1 MSEIMTVR
9 DVLIN
14 WDSDL
19 GVQDRELIVILSQ
32 GDSLSKIAGGADVY
46 SINLAKA
53 LHKLGYNVIYLR
65 LCLDCNKIN
74 IIRLPYIQ
82 MEIPSKTSAYMFLSF
97 MLKDNVELLRD
108 VLVKIL
114 DYRKI
119 KHIIVIT
126 LDIKSLYYSLSIKNI
141 SLFKDK
147 IMVIWRPGGND
158 FTCPLHTEACPF
170 SNSYTKTYGH
180 QYTYPF
186 FITKCLPHII
196 QTRELT
202 PYHII
207 VWPYLRNKIIDNID
221 GILASRSVYIE
232 GCKYLNFNKCFYVGF
247 GIDTEIFKPRNKIE
261 VIKSILNDN
270 DYLQVIKNAQ
280 VFGDFYGL
288 VNDILSY
295 HDVTVIGYIG
305 STEPWWKNTTLLLNT
320 FKNIAKSNDNI
331 KLLIISR
338 HTKSLLP
345 FLRNIPK
352 DIIDRI
358 TIIERIPHKYIPLL
372 YNLFDIFINPSLL
385 DSLENNTLEAL
396 ASGNITLASKKGC
409 INDLRHLGISSII
422 TFDPDEYS
430 LSSTLEVVLSDINSY
445 RDRALREIQ
454 QIHKQLSIE
463 AFGRRLIDAINFI
476 KERRQQGV

>member
-1 MSEIMTVR
+1 
-9 DVLIN
+9 
-14 WDSDL
+14 
-19 GVQDRELIVILSQ
+19 
-32 GDSLSKIAGGADVY
+32 
-46 SINLAKA
+46 
-53 LHKLGYNVIYLR
+53 
-65 LCLDCNKIN
+65 
-74 IIRLPYIQ
+74 
-82 MEIPSKTSAYMFLSF
+82 
-97 MLKDNVELLRD
+97 
-108 VLVKIL
+108 
-114 DYRKI
+114 
-119 KHIIVIT
+119 
-126 LDIKSLYYSLSIKNI
+126 
-141 SLFKDK
+141 
-147 IMVIWRPGGND
+147 
-158 FTCPLHTEACPF
+158 
-170 SNSYTKTYGH
+170 
-180 QYTYPF
+180 F

-196 QTRELT
+196 QTHRLT

-261 VIKSILNDN
+261 VIKSILNN

-331 KLLIISR
+331 RLLIIGR
-338 HTKSLLP
+338 HTKSLFP

-385 DSLENNTLEAL
+385 DSLEINTLEAL

-409 INDLRHLGISSII
+409 INDLKHLGINSII
-422 TFDPDEYS
+422 TFDPNEYS
-430 LSSTLEVVLSDINSY
+430 LTSTLEIVLSDINSY
-445 RDRALREIQ
+445 RDRALREVQ
-454 QIHKQLSIE
+454 QIHKQLSLE
-463 AFGRRLIDAINFI
+463 TFGRRLIDAINFI
-476 KERRQQGV
+476 KESEQQRV